1 MIVSHSHKF
10 VFVKTPKTAGTSIV
24 SAIRRF
30 TDISLRNYDMGDHE
44 KYYDIIQKN
53 SKFENYFSFSFVRNP
68 WDLRLSRYFYLK
80 NIEVPMKKQKGEV
93 YDETILQTDN
103 FKDWCKIGSWFPADN
118 EGQYSF
124 MCNKNEEF
132 SVDFVGRYENLTD
145 DFNQICDTLN
155 LKINILPSENTTKHK
170 HYTEYY
176 NDETRE
182 IVAEKYAKD
191 IEYFGYKFG
200 E

>member
-103 FKDWCKIGSWFPADN
+103 FRDWCKIGSWFPADN

-145 DFNQICDTLN
+145 DFNHICDTLN

-176 NDETRE
+176 DEETKS

>member
-176 NDETRE
+176 DEETKQ